1 VTTHVPTPTTEE
13 LLDELRRICAETV
26 EVPIGRITPEA
37 DLAADLGVD
46 SLSQGEFVVKALERY
61 GLDAMVR
68 TVQPTSYPTL
78 RAMADLIQQ
87 LTGAKRSGP
96 DD

>member
-1 VTTHVPTPTTEE
+1 MTTRVPAPATQE

-26 EVPIGRITPEA
+26 ELPIGKITAEA

-46 SLSQGEFVVKALERY
+46 SLSHDEFVVTALDRY
-61 GLDAMVR
+61 GLADL
-68 TVQPTSYPTL
+68 TSTIQPTSYPTL
-78 RAMADLIQQ
+78 QALADLIQR
-87 LTGAKRSGP
+87 LTAEKSSGP